1 LENVIDHTNNQ
12 SFVNYYAKLILDIGT
27 FPSSGVVKGWEMAEL
42 ETKPTLVKNSS
53 TNSCHKSGRR
63 VSFEFPP
70 NHRHQSHSFGNESVE
85 DFDNGHYHPCC
96 LACCAWSCLVL
107 FILIVIFIFLG
118 ISYLA
123 FLKAGMPKVN
133 VRTFNVTK
141 FQVDYSSQKM
151 DAIISLGLRFSNKN
165 EELKLLYGP
174 LSIDVTSDD
183 VLLGKTKLGGFAQ
196 MPRNET
202 NLDMTMITNHAIV
215 DKYAADDLKSD
226 ISAYEMVFDVYI
238 SGNIGV
244 QIGSLHMINVP
255 FLSSCEQIKKMDVDY
270 GRKPECDIKM
280 FSFR

>member
-1 LENVIDHTNNQ
+1 LGNIINHTNKQ
-12 SFVNYYAKLILDIGT
+12 SFVNYYAKLNLDIGT

>member
-1 LENVIDHTNNQ
+1 
-12 SFVNYYAKLILDIGT
+12 
-27 FPSSGVVKGWEMAEL
+27 MAEL
-42 ETKPTLVKNSS
+42 EIKPTLAKNAS
-53 TNSCHKSGRR
+53 TNSRKSERR

-70 NHRHQSHSFGNESVE
+70 NNRPQSHSFGNGNESIE
-85 DFDNGHYHPCC
+85 EFDNNGHHHPCC
-96 LACCAWSCLVL
+96 LACCAWSCFVL
-107 FILIVIFIFLG
+107 FILVVIFIFLG
-118 ISYLA
+118 IAYLA

-151 DAIISLGLRFSNKN
+151 DAIVSLGLRFSNKN
-165 EELKLLYGP
+165 DELELLYGP

-183 VLLGKTKLGGFAQ
+183 LLLGKTKLSGFTQ

-202 NLDMTMITNHAIV
+202 DLDMTMITNHAIV
-215 DKYAADDLKSD
+215 NKYAADDLKSD
-226 ISAYEMVFDVYI
+226 ISAYEMVFNVQI